1 MIMAELD
8 DVEEGM
14 RNKLMVSLVREGREL
29 SEWDVGMLL
38 LMAMDEDE
46 VRARVEELRTGVIA
60 RELSCH

>member
-1 MIMAELD
+1 MAELD

-38 LMAMDEDE
+38 LMAMDKDE

>member
-1 MIMAELD
+1 MAELD

>member
-1 MIMAELD
+1 MAELD
-8 DVEEGM
+8 DVDPLM

-60 RELSCH
+60 RELSCN